1 MSAPV
6 APPRF
11 REARFEDYPQIQD
24 VESVFFPDS
33 LPPAQRRSLFLDNP
47 LWPRLADTWPIGW
60 VLEDAT
66 GRIVGSLNNIPSAYL
81 LDGEEVL
88 CANGH
93 CWAVLP
99 EYRGYA
105 TMLMDEYF
113 GQEQPDVLVSA
124 KVGSDA
130 TAVWSAYAQR
140 VPVGDWS
147 RAAYT
152 VTRYRAF
159 ARAAL
164 RRKQVPDAA
173 AAVVAPAA
181 AVALRLKDRLTGTTL
196 AAGAPSFEFSESES
210 FDARFDEFWRELME
224 QNPKTLLGVRD
235 SASLRWHYG
244 IPMGASRLSIVT
256 ATGGGRIRAY
266 CVLKQHL
273 RPGGLRS
280 MKIVDFQ
287 SVEPDV
293 DLLPGLLRL
302 ALRRAA
308 ADGCAMLEHHGC
320 GLAKMRAFDEL
331 APYMAVKPAWSFYYL
346 AVNPSLE
353 SRLSEPETWDPS
365 EYDGDSSYK

>member
-1 MSAPV
+1 MRHVS
-6 APPRF
+6 RTT
-11 REARFEDYPQIQD
+11 RRSTDL
-24 VESVFFPDS
+24 ESVFFPDS

-147 RAAYT
+147 RAAYAI
-152 VTRYRAF
+152 TRYRAF

-181 AVALRLKDRLTGTTL
+181 AVALRLKDRLTGTAL
-196 AAGAPSFEFSESES
+196 AGRTA
-210 FDARFDEFWRELME
+210 
-224 QNPKTLLGVRD
+224 VRRV
-235 SASLRWHYG
+235 LR
-244 IPMGASRLSIVT
+244 V
-256 ATGGGRIRAY
+256 RI
-266 CVLKQHL
+266 
-273 RPGGLRS
+273 
-280 MKIVDFQ
+280 
-287 SVEPDV
+287 
-293 DLLPGLLRL
+293 
-302 ALRRAA
+302 LRRAVRRV
-308 ADGCAMLEHHGC
+308 
-320 GLAKMRAFDEL
+320 LA
-331 APYMAVKPAWSFYYL
+331 
-346 AVNPSLE
+346 
-353 SRLSEPETWDPS
+353 
-365 EYDGDSSYK
+365 